1 MKKKTHGSENK
12 ITMAFVFEDYKKY
25 ILIGLT
31 VVALLIAWK
40 AKEIVAFFSH
50 LYTKVCKPQ
59 PPKCQDGSVVNLDKS
74 HEMYKIDE
82 ESLPRTPSELS
93 YGQQDA
99 KDADVPEECQDAE
112 IEYEDATPEEPVD
125 NTPEET
131 KAVQPSI
138 PTQEQI
144 AEKIEIEE
152 MTKKQPK
159 TRKRKA

>member
-1 MKKKTHGSENK
+1 
-12 ITMAFVFEDYKKY
+12 MAFVFEDYKKY
-25 ILIGLT
+25 ILVGLT

-50 LYTKVCKPQ
+50 LYTKVCKPK

-82 ESLPRTPSELS
+82 ESLPPTPSELS
-93 YGQQDA
+93 FGRQDA
-99 KDADVPEECQDAE
+99 KDDDLEEECHDEE
-112 IEYEDATPEEPVD
+112 IQYEDPTPEEPVD

-131 KAVQPSI
+131 KATM

-144 AEKIEIEE
+144 VEKIEIEE
-152 MTKKQPK
+152 ITKKQPK
-159 TRKRKA
+159 TRKRKT